1 MPGVGVVASE
11 QKEAAVATVA
21 INKLER
27 HREAATARWG
37 AVLAMSLCVFVLIAS
52 EFMPVSLLSPIARDL
67 TVSEGQAG
75 QAISISGIFAVV
87 TSLFLGGLTSRIDR
101 RVVLLAM
108 TALLAAS
115 GAVVAFAPTYP
126 VLMVGRA
133 LLGIV
138 IGGFWSMATSVV
150 MRLVPAPSVPKA
162 LAVLN
167 GGNALAA
174 TIAAP
179 LGSFLG
185 AMIGWRGAFF
195 IVVPLAAAALAWQ
208 WMTLPTLR
216 NEDAG
221 KPDMLA
227 AFRVLGNRT
236 AAIGMAAVLLM
247 FMGQYGV
254 YTYFRPFL
262 ETVTRVDV
270 TTLSLMLLTIGIT
283 GLIGT
288 LMVGRVLNWTL
299 AGFLVAVPL
308 LLAVVAIALIP
319 WGGSVAAVFIL
330 LGLFGLISTPSSVGW
345 FTWLSRTLPADAE
358 AGGGLMVAIIQLAIT
373 VGAAGGGVLY
383 DAGGYRAT
391 FGASAA
397 VLIAGTIAAFGAG
410 RARSVTV

>member
-1 MPGVGVVASE
+1 MASIAISNIE
-11 QKEAAVATVA
+11 QG
-21 INKLER
+21 R
-27 HREAATARWG
+27 DQATARWG

-67 TVSEGQAG
+67 VVSEGQAG

-101 RVVLLAM
+101 RAVLLSM
-108 TALLAAS
+108 TTLLAAS

-126 VLMVGRA
+126 ILMVGRA

-150 MRLVPAPSVPKA
+150 MRLVPTPSVPKA
-162 LAVLN
+162 LAILN

-185 AMIGWRGAFF
+185 AIIGWRGAFF
-195 IVVPLAAAALAWQ
+195 VVVPLAAAALAWQ
-208 WMTLPTLR
+208 WMTLPALR

-221 KPDMLA
+221 KADPFA

-262 ETVTRVDV
+262 ETITRVDV
-270 TTLSLMLLTIGIT
+270 TILSLMLLTIGIT

-288 LMVGRVLNWTL
+288 IAVGRVLNWSL
-299 AGFLVAVPL
+299 SGFLVAVPL
-308 LLAVVAIALIP
+308 LLAGVAIALIP
-319 WGGSVAAVFIL
+319 WGGVTAAVFVL
-330 LGLFGLISTPSSVGW
+330 LGIFGLVSTPSSVGW
-345 FTWLSRTLPADAE
+345 FTWLSRTLPDDAE

-373 VGAAGGGVLY
+373 LGAAGGGVLY

-397 VLIAGTIAAFGAG
+397 VLIAGTVAAFLAG
-410 RARSVTV
+410 RVRPRSA